1 MAKKRLT
8 QEHLDGMEPMPKNNK
23 VHNLA
28 VKYAD
33 ARDEHAIAKRKR
45 DGVHDSLVAMMIQE
59 GLETYIFGD
68 ITVKLKDKKTVGV
81 KIKIADGD
89 EEEEGDE

>member
-1 MAKKRLT
+1 MAKQRKT

-33 ARDEHAIAKRKR
+33 ARDEHAVSKRKR
-45 DGVHDSLVAMMIQE
+45 DGVHDSLRDMM
-59 GLETYIFGD
+59 LEEKLDFYQYGD
-68 ITVKLKDKKTVGV
+68 VTVKLKDKKTVGV
-81 KIKIADGD
+81 KIKG
-89 EEEEGDE
+89 EEGDQE